1 MMRRLLLFCFFAFV
15 AVAMSAQN
23 NLVIRDFK
31 YQQYD
36 QTANLKGTLKKD
48 NNGRTA
54 ALLKIETNLDDLA
67 FDGGSYGIVT
77 TEHKTGQWW
86 VYVPERAQKITIR
99 HPKFGACEFYYPS
112 EIKAAR
118 TYSMQLTLE
127 GMDVAIETSVAGS
140 SIFVDDENVGK
151 SPQTV
156 YLTYGIHHITA
167 RNGNMYY
174 DENINITK
182 DGDKL
187 LSLQMKDEDEL
198 YGTVNVTVADGA
210 DIYFDGK
217 KVGIGSWYQR
227 LKAGTYVVET
237 RKQNCE
243 NQTTSFEV
251 EGKSDKTV
259 EVKAP
264 IPYTGSLTVLTTP
277 KQVGMYSDTKL
288 LSENGFAKLPIGKNE
303 ITYKHEGYRSIT
315 RTYDIPRDGE
325 LNDTIKLKL
334 LTYIKKSGIY
344 AGVAFT
350 YGGSTMGVT
359 GTLGFSISNFDVQA
373 SYTMGLA
380 ESDPVHWYA
389 KETNVEQEVDT
400 YKLNTISVKLGYQ
413 FALSMR
419 VGLTPQIGYMTQTLS
434 SSGQYGDGANCGS
447 FTVGAKL
454 LIAPVPHLCLML
466 NPEFAIPNKK
476 SETYKSIADVG
487 GFAEGGFYAHAG
499 IIVNF

>member
-174 DENINITK
+174 DENINVTK

-187 LSLQMKDEDEL
+187 LSLQMKDENEL

-243 NQTTSFEV
+243 SQTTSFEV

-277 KQVGMYSDTKL
+277 KQLGMTSDDKL
-288 LSENGFAKLPIGKNE
+288 LS
-303 ITYKHEGYRSIT
+303 
-315 RTYDIPRDGE
+315 
-325 LNDTIKLKL
+325 
-334 LTYIKKSGIY
+334 
-344 AGVAFT
+344 
-350 YGGSTMGVT
+350 
-359 GTLGFSISNFDVQA
+359 
-373 SYTMGLA
+373 
-380 ESDPVHWYA
+380 
-389 KETNVEQEVDT
+389 
-400 YKLNTISVKLGYQ
+400 
-413 FALSMR
+413 
-419 VGLTPQIGYMTQTLS
+419 
-434 SSGQYGDGANCGS
+434 
-447 FTVGAKL
+447 
-454 LIAPVPHLCLML
+454 
-466 NPEFAIPNKK
+466 
-476 SETYKSIADVG
+476 
-487 GFAEGGFYAHAG
+487 
-499 IIVNF
+499 

>member
-1 MMRRLLLFCFFAFV
+1 MMRRLLLFCLFAFV
-15 AVAMSAQN
+15 TVAMSAQN
-23 NLVIRDFK
+23 NLMIRDFK

-48 NNGRTA
+48 NNGKTA

-77 TEHKTGQWW
+77 TVHKTGQWW

-99 HPKFGACEFYYPS
+99 HPKYGACEFYYPS

-118 TYSMQLTLE
+118 TYTMQLTLE
-127 GMDVAIETSVAGS
+127 GMDVAIEASVDGS

-151 SPQTV
+151 TPQTV

-182 DGDKL
+182 DGEKSL
-187 LSLQMKDEDEL
+187 LLQMKDENEL

-210 DIYFDGK
+210 DIFFNDK

-237 RKQNCE
+237 RKLNCE
-243 NQTTSFEV
+243 SQTTSFEV
-251 EGKSDKTV
+251 EGKTDKTV
-259 EVKAP
+259 EAKAP
-264 IPYTGSLTVLTTP
+264 IPYTGSLTVFTTP
-277 KQVGMYSDTKL
+277 KLVGIYNDTKL
-288 LSENGFAKLPIGKNE
+288 LSDNGFVKLPIGKNE

-315 RTYDIPRDGE
+315 KTYDIPRDGE
-325 LNDTIKLKL
+325 VNDTIKLKP
-334 LTYIKKSGIY
+334 LTYLKKTGIY

-350 YGGSTMGVT
+350 YGESTMGVT
-359 GTLGFSISNFDVQA
+359 GTIGGNYSNFDLQL
-373 SYTMGLA
+373 SYTLGIGQ
-380 ESDPVHWYA
+380 SDDVYWY
-389 KETNVEQEVDT
+389 KTENNVKQEVDT
-400 YKLNTISVKLGYQ
+400 YKMNSFSLKVGYQ

-419 VGLTPQIGYMTQTLS
+419 VGITPQLGYLS
-434 SSGQYGDGANCGS
+434 QMLKSSGKYGDGAKCGCY
-447 FTVGAKL
+447 TIGAKL
-454 LIAPVPHLCLML
+454 LIAPVPHLCLL
-466 NPEFAIPNKK
+466 VNPEFAIPTQK
-476 SETYKSIADVG
+476 SDTYKGIVDVA
-487 GFAEGGFYAHAG
+487 GFSEGGFYAHAG
-499 IIVNF
+499 ILINF

>member
-1 MMRRLLLFCFFAFV
+1 MIRRLLLFCFFTLMAG
-15 AVAMSAQN
+15 ALSAQN
-23 NLVIRDFK
+23 NLVIRNFQ

-36 QTANLKGTLKKD
+36 QAANLKGTMKKD
-48 NNGRTA
+48 NNGKTA

-77 TEHKTGQWW
+77 TQHKTGQWW

-99 HPKFGACEFYYPS
+99 HPKYGACEFYYPS

-118 TYSMQLTLE
+118 TYTMQLTLE
-127 GMDVAIETSVAGS
+127 GMDVALEASVAGS
-140 SIFVDDENVGK
+140 TIVVDDEEVGK
-151 SPQTV
+151 TPQTV
-156 YLTYGIHHITA
+156 YLTYGIHHVTA

-182 DGDKL
+182 GGNSRYL
-187 LSLQMKDEDEL
+187 LQMKDENEL
-198 YGTVNVTVADGA
+198 YGTVNITVADGA

-237 RKQNCE
+237 RKLNCDS
-243 NQTTSFEV
+243 QTTSFKV
-251 EGKSDKTV
+251 EGKSDKTI

-277 KQVGMYSDTKL
+277 KVVGMYSDTRL
-288 LSENGFAKLPIGKNE
+288 LSESGFAKLPVGKNE

-315 RTYDIPRDGE
+315 RTYDIQRDAE
-325 LNDTIKLKL
+325 VNDTIKLKP

-359 GTLGFSISNFDVQA
+359 GTLGFSIANFDVQA
-373 SYTMGLA
+373 SYTMGMG
-380 ESDPVHWYA
+380 ESDPVFWYA
-389 KETNVEQEVDT
+389 NETNVEQEVDT

-419 VGLTPQIGYMTQTLS
+419 VGLTPQIGYMSQTLS
-434 SSGQYGDGANCGS
+434 SSGEYGDGANCGS
-447 FTVGAKL
+447 FTLGAKL

-476 SETYKSIADVG
+476 SDTYKSIADVG

-499 IIVNF
+499 IVVNF

>member
-1 MMRRLLLFCFFAFV
+1 MKRKLLLFCILAFAAI
-15 AVAMSAQN
+15 AVSAQN
-23 NLVIRDFK
+23 NLVIRNFK
-31 YQQYD
+31 YDQYD
-36 QTANLKGTLKKD
+36 QTANLKGTQKKD

-54 ALLKIETNLDDLA
+54 ALLKIETNLDNLA

-77 TEHKTGQWW
+77 TQHKTGQWW

-99 HPKFGACEFYYPS
+99 HPKYGACEYYYPS

-118 TYSMQLTLE
+118 TYTMKLTLE
-127 GMDVAIETSVAGS
+127 GMDVALEASVAGS
-140 SIFVDDENVGK
+140 TIVVDDEEVGK
-151 SPQTV
+151 TPQTV
-156 YLTYGIHHITA
+156 YLTYGIHHVTA

-182 DGDKL
+182 GGNSRYL
-187 LSLQMKDEDEL
+187 LQMKDENEL
-198 YGTVNVTVADGA
+198 YGTVNITVADGA

-243 NQTTSFEV
+243 SQTTSFKV
-251 EGKSDKTV
+251 EGKSDKTI

-264 IPYTGSLTVLTTP
+264 IPYTGSLTVMTTP
-277 KQVGMYSDTKL
+277 KVVGMYSDTRL
-288 LSENGFAKLPIGKNE
+288 LSESGFAKLPVGKNE

-315 RTYDIPRDGE
+315 RTYDIQRDAE
-325 LNDTIKLKL
+325 VNDTIKLKP

-359 GTLGFSISNFDVQA
+359 GTLGFSIANFDVQA
-373 SYTMGLA
+373 SYTMGMG
-380 ESDPVHWYA
+380 ESDPVFWYA
-389 KETNVEQEVDT
+389 NETNVEQEVDT

-419 VGLTPQIGYMTQTLS
+419 VGLTPQIGYMSQTLS
-434 SSGQYGDGANCGS
+434 SSGEYGDGANCGS
-447 FTVGAKL
+447 FTLGAKL

-476 SETYKSIADVG
+476 SDTYKSIVDVG

-499 IIVNF
+499 IVVNF

>member
-1 MMRRLLLFCFFAFV
+1 MRRLLLFCFFAFV

-187 LSLQMKDEDEL
+187 LSLQMKDENEL

-217 KVGIGSWYQR
+217 KVGIGS
-227 LKAGTYVVET
+227 
-237 RKQNCE
+237 
-243 NQTTSFEV
+243 
-251 EGKSDKTV
+251 
-259 EVKAP
+259 
-264 IPYTGSLTVLTTP
+264 
-277 KQVGMYSDTKL
+277 
-288 LSENGFAKLPIGKNE
+288 
-303 ITYKHEGYRSIT
+303 
-315 RTYDIPRDGE
+315 
-325 LNDTIKLKL
+325 
-334 LTYIKKSGIY
+334 
-344 AGVAFT
+344 
-350 YGGSTMGVT
+350 
-359 GTLGFSISNFDVQA
+359 
-373 SYTMGLA
+373 
-380 ESDPVHWYA
+380 
-389 KETNVEQEVDT
+389 
-400 YKLNTISVKLGYQ
+400 
-413 FALSMR
+413 
-419 VGLTPQIGYMTQTLS
+419 
-434 SSGQYGDGANCGS
+434 
-447 FTVGAKL
+447 
-454 LIAPVPHLCLML
+454 
-466 NPEFAIPNKK
+466 
-476 SETYKSIADVG
+476 
-487 GFAEGGFYAHAG
+487 
-499 IIVNF
+499 

>member
-243 NQTTSFEV
+243 SQTTSFEV

-264 IPYTGSLTVLTTP
+264 IPYTGSLT
-277 KQVGMYSDTKL
+277 YSPL
-288 LSENGFAKLPIGKNE
+288 LS
-303 ITYKHEGYRSIT
+303 R
-315 RTYDIPRDGE
+315 
-325 LNDTIKLKL
+325 
-334 LTYIKKSGIY
+334 
-344 AGVAFT
+344 
-350 YGGSTMGVT
+350 
-359 GTLGFSISNFDVQA
+359 
-373 SYTMGLA
+373 
-380 ESDPVHWYA
+380 
-389 KETNVEQEVDT
+389 
-400 YKLNTISVKLGYQ
+400 
-413 FALSMR
+413 
-419 VGLTPQIGYMTQTLS
+419 
-434 SSGQYGDGANCGS
+434 
-447 FTVGAKL
+447 
-454 LIAPVPHLCLML
+454 
-466 NPEFAIPNKK
+466 
-476 SETYKSIADVG
+476 
-487 GFAEGGFYAHAG
+487 
-499 IIVNF
+499 

>member
-1 MMRRLLLFCFFAFV
+1 MRRLLLLFFFALATV
-15 AVAMSAQN
+15 AISAQN
-23 NLVIRDFK
+23 NLVIRNFK
-31 YQQYD
+31 YDQYD
-36 QTANLKGTLKKD
+36 QTANLKGTQKKD
-48 NNGRTA
+48 NNGKVA

-77 TEHKTGQWW
+77 TVHKTGQWW

-99 HPKFGACEFYYPS
+99 HPKYGACEFYYTS

-118 TYSMQLTLE
+118 TYTMKLDLE
-127 GMDVAIETSVAGS
+127 GMDVAIEASVAGS

-151 SPQTV
+151 TPQNV
-156 YLTYGIHHITA
+156 YLSYGIHHITA

-174 DENINITK
+174 DENVTIMK
-182 DGDKL
+182 DGEKNL
-187 LSLQMKDEDEL
+187 YLQMKDEDEL
-198 YGTVNVTVADGA
+198 FGTVNVTVADGA

-243 NQTTSFEV
+243 SQTTSFEV
-251 EGKSDKTV
+251 EGKTDKTV
-259 EVKAP
+259 EAKAP

-277 KQVGMYSDTKL
+277 KLVSMYNDTKL

-325 LNDTIKLKL
+325 VSDTIKLKP
-334 LTYIKKSGIY
+334 LTYIKKSGFY

-359 GTLGFSISNFDVQA
+359 GTLGFTISNFDVQA
-373 SYTMGLA
+373 SYTMGMG
-380 ESDPVHWYA
+380 ESDEVHWYA
-389 KETNVEQEVDT
+389 NETNVEQEVDT

-413 FALSMR
+413 FPLSMR
-419 VGLTPQIGYMTQTLS
+419 VGLTPQIGYMSQMLK

-447 FTVGAKL
+447 FTVGMKL
-454 LIAPVPHLCLML
+454 MIAPVPHLCILL
-466 NPEFAIPNKK
+466 NPEYAIPNKK
-476 SETYKSIADVG
+476 SDTYKSIVDVG
-487 GFAEGGFYAHAG
+487 GFTEGGIYAHAG
-499 IIVNF
+499 LIVNF